1 MTNEPQQP
9 ASNIESDAMA
19 EGRIAPRAS
28 HALAHNHQFRHRV
41 LRIRIT
47 DVATGRL
54 KVGLTMPAGLL
65 GVAVRLGARFLPAGH
80 PANELI
86 STVERGELRDP
97 LVVDDV
103 ENGERVEISLE
114 G

>member
-1 MTNEPQQP
+1 M
-9 ASNIESDAMA
+9 
-19 EGRIAPRAS
+19 APRAS
-28 HALAHNHQFRHRV
+28 HALAHNHQLRHRV

-47 DVATGRL
+47 DVETGRL
-54 KVGLTMPAGLL
+54 KVGLTLPAGLL

-80 PANELI
+80 PAGDLI
-86 STVERGELRDP
+86 RAVERDELRGP